1 MQSSSLLLI
10 AMFVQVFDYDAW
22 HIFYLAYSY
31 SIRRTST
38 LFVFGFFTFGLLGLA
53 IFIYF
58 RHILTTVCFLS
69 SKKSST
75 FSIIFSFI
83 LFHIGMDILP
93 YFYYS
98 EFFRVVV
105 TLPKFPFLKC
115 YEAFA
120 SVFVSFSI

>member
-1 MQSSSLLLI
+1 MQSSSRLLI

-22 HIFYLAYSY
+22 HIFYLAYSC

-38 LFVFGFFTFGLLGLA
+38 FSVFGFFTFGLLSLS
-53 IFIYF
+53 IYIYL
-58 RHILTTVCFLS
+58 RHILTTICFLS

-93 YFYYS
+93 YFYYFLLIYNIIIVMYFS
-98 EFFRVVV
+98 
-105 TLPKFPFLKC
+105 FLKL
-115 YEAFA
+115 YI
-120 SVFVSFSI
+120 SF

>member
-1 MQSSSLLLI
+1 MQSSSRLLI

-31 SIRRTST
+31 SIRHTS
-38 LFVFGFFTFGLLGLA
+38 TFGLLGLA
-53 IFIYF
+53 IFIYL